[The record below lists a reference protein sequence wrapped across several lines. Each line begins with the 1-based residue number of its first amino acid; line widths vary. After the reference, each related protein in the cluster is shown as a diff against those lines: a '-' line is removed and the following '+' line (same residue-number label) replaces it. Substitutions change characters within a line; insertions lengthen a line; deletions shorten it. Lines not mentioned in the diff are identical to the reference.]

1 MKLMNSINKKVM
13 AGYGVILLL
22 LIVAITFSVGQ
33 ATRVEKGNQQFIMQ
47 TIPSLAQIEQASM
60 SLKSLQL
67 AAYGLYGTTLDSQS
81 FSNKRNSFSNALSQS
96 LTQLNDTARTLNV
109 RGHFSDAAVMQQIA
123 QLQTTMSANSIDWD
137 GARTILDQLERD
149 VAQLSTSLSALK
161 TAVASQATQQ
171 AETIAAQL
179 HQIRLNLIAAGIATL
194 LIIVVVLLFSRRT
207 IVDPVVSLSKQLDQL
222 ILEHDLSQ
230 PVISP
235 THDEIA
241 TAAKSINEL
250 LAAFRDTSCNTQK
263 SSIVLLDSATE
274 LRELATLSEQ
284 QIEQLSATLSV
295 LLNQLAAQ
303 QTSIEHSSQR
313 ATKASETAQLGA
325 TQVHQGAESVRQSAS
340 NITTLAEDL
349 DKSADRLAKLQSAGD
364 QVSSVV
370 KTIAEIAEQTNLLA
384 LNAAIEAAR
393 AGESG
398 RGFAVVADEVR
409 TLANRTHQSTSQ
421 INEILDAIVGSI
433 AAAIANM
440 DENKQQASKAV
451 EVSEHTVNSLQSI
464 ETTITDLSDEC
475 QQMAEMALQMNHEAE
490 SMRGGIDELR
500 ETTDKVNQGSRQ
512 NRAQS
517 HALSELAETLKQG
530 ASQFKV

>member
-1 MKLMNSINKKVM
+1 MNSINKKVM

-22 LIVAITFSVGQ
+22 LIVAITFSIGQ
-33 ATRVEKGNQQFIMQ
+33 ATRVEKGNKQFIMQ
-47 TIPSLAQIEQASM
+47 TIPSLEQIEQASM

-81 FSNKRNSFSNALSQS
+81 FSNKRKTFSDALSLS
-96 LTQLNDTARTLNV
+96 LSQLNEIARTLNV
-109 RGHFSDAAVMQQIA
+109 SGNFSDAAVMRQIT
-123 QLQTTMSANSIDWD
+123 QLQTIMSADSIDWD
-137 GARTILDQLERD
+137 GARSILDQLERD
-149 VAQLSTSLSALK
+149 VAQLSRSLFTLK
-161 TAVASQATQQ
+161 TAVAAQATKQ
-171 AETIAAQL
+171 ADTIAAQL
-179 HQIRLNLIAAGIATL
+179 HQISLNLIATGIATL

-207 IVDPVVSLSKQLDQL
+207 IVDPVVNLSKQLDKL

-241 TAAKSINEL
+241 TAANSINEL
-250 LAAFRDTSCNTQK
+250 LQAFRDTSCNTQK
-263 SSIVLLDSATE
+263 SSSVLLHSATE
-274 LRELATLSEQ
+274 LRELSTLSEQ
-284 QIEQLSATLSV
+284 QIEQLSATLSI
-295 LLNQLAAQ
+295 LLNQLSEQ
-303 QTSIEHSSQR
+303 QHSIEHSTQR

-325 TQVHQGAESVRQSAS
+325 KQVRQGAESVHQSAN
-340 NITTLAEDL
+340 NITTLANDL
-349 DKSADRLAKLQSAGD
+349 EKASERLAKLQSAGD

-433 AAAIANM
+433 AAAITNM

-451 EVSEHTVNSLQSI
+451 DVSEQTVSSLQNI
-464 ETTITDLSDEC
+464 ESTITDLSSEC
-475 QQMAEMALQMNHEAE
+475 QQMAEMALQMNQEAG
-490 SMRGGIDELR
+490 SMRDGIDNLR

-517 HALSELAETLKQG
+517 HALSELAETLKNG